1 MYFWRYKLLY
11 RPERA
16 SCSQLFIGIHEKLGI
31 EIVRFKT
38 GTPARVDGRTIDFDK
53 MEEQFGD
60 KKIVP
65 FHLQPILKASRKNSV
80 HAGLHTPT
88 KILIK
93 S

>member
-1 MYFWRYKLLY
+1 MYFGDISYYTGPNGLLAANY
-11 RPERA
+11 LSE
-16 SCSQLFIGIHEKLGI
+16 SMKKLGI